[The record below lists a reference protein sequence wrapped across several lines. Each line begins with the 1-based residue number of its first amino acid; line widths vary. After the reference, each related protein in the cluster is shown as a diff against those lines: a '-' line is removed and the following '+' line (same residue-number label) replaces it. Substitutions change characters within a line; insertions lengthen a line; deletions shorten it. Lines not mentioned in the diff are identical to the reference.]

1 MVKRKKVLAV
11 LTALV
16 ACTSFSVFAAAPY
29 TDLGGLKSRVAID
42 YLYDNN
48 CLSFAPGTTF
58 SPQQVLTRGDLA
70 QLIYGTALN
79 LPTAPLNFTDAPSPK
94 ANDAMAAV
102 ASHGILEGY
111 ADGSFKPDQPVTR
124 EEFAAVLYQYLKYC
138 GLTDVSRTVAPYADQ
153 ASIDAAD
160 LEAVQ
165 YLHNKN
171 LMLSAD
177 NLFRPKDGITRAE
190 AAETMYHVS
199 HSDGDYVSHVDVE
212 RQVIRA
218 LNAEYGSM
226 PAYFQQGTLYWDGNK
241 LVLGMKTGPHMFP
254 NQRLKRDVSRYD
266 VLEIRPA
273 RFARSDYDQLM
284 MRAINCIVSEEGVQN
299 YIGAMPDY
307 KAEQIDVI
315 VRRPLAAST
324 LQKLEERVGK
334 GIVRIRDLQ
343 TIAAAKPAVQ
353 AGDATD
359 EDLTDTQT
367 NTDRDGANVYSPLYD
382 TATNKAVDS
391 VIQDTIK

>member
-1 MVKRKKVLAV
+1 
-11 LTALV
+11 
-16 ACTSFSVFAAAPY
+16 
-29 TDLGGLKSRVAID
+29 
-42 YLYDNN
+42 
-48 CLSFAPGTTF
+48 
-58 SPQQVLTRGDLA
+58 
-70 QLIYGTALN
+70 
-79 LPTAPLNFTDAPSPK
+79 
-94 ANDAMAAV
+94 
-102 ASHGILEGY
+102 
-111 ADGSFKPDQPVTR
+111 
-124 EEFAAVLYQYLKYC
+124 
-138 GLTDVSRTVAPYADQ
+138 
-153 ASIDAAD
+153 
-160 LEAVQ
+160 
-165 YLHNKN
+165 
-171 LMLSAD
+171 MLSAD

-241 LVLGMKTGPHMFP
+241 LVLGMKTGPHMFL